1 MNLYQKM
8 VLAFFKNSQGQ
19 PYLLT
24 QGQSD
29 IFRLVY
35 EPSIKRGAVKAVT
48 QYGKSDV
55 TSIAILLTAIE
66 RREKILIVSPSEK
79 QSRIIMSYVIGH
91 IFDDD
96 YLEAMLEYEGSKER
110 LKEER
115 SKQRI
120 TFNNGSEIYI
130 LTAEAGI
137 VSREAKGLMGFGASI
152 VIVDESAL
160 IPDNMYSKILRMI
173 GGVENGKIVQLGN
186 PFQSGHFQRAF
197 TSPRYQSLTI
207 DYHQAIKEGR
217 ISADFVQEARE
228 EMSSMDF
235 TIFYDCQF
243 PSGGAEDSLIPYEWI
258 KKAIN
263 RNVIGDESQV
273 GVDVARFGRDRS
285 VYIYRRGYEVTRI
298 AENTK
303 VDTMSLVGWLRNLLD
318 EDDPDNIAVDVI
330 GIGAG
335 VCDRL
340 DELGYKVTEVN
351 VGESPDDKD
360 KYFNLR
366 AEVFWSL
373 RELFKKDLIGI
384 PNDSSLVQELTDL
397 RYKYSSEKKI
407 RIEAK
412 EDMKKRIG
420 RSPDKADA
428 LALAFFDLT
437 NLGTELIIME
447 N

>member
-1 MNLYQKM
+1 M
-8 VLAFFKNSQGQ
+8 LAFFKNSQGQ

-160 IPDNMYSKILRMI
+160 IPDNMYSKIL
-173 GGVENGKIVQLGN
+173 
-186 PFQSGHFQRAF
+186 
-197 TSPRYQSLTI
+197 
-207 DYHQAIKEGR
+207 
-217 ISADFVQEARE
+217 
-228 EMSSMDF
+228 
-235 TIFYDCQF
+235 
-243 PSGGAEDSLIPYEWI
+243 
-258 KKAIN
+258 
-263 RNVIGDESQV
+263 
-273 GVDVARFGRDRS
+273 
-285 VYIYRRGYEVTRI
+285 
-298 AENTK
+298 
-303 VDTMSLVGWLRNLLD
+303 
-318 EDDPDNIAVDVI
+318 
-330 GIGAG
+330 
-335 VCDRL
+335 
-340 DELGYKVTEVN
+340 
-351 VGESPDDKD
+351 
-360 KYFNLR
+360 
-366 AEVFWSL
+366 
-373 RELFKKDLIGI
+373 
-384 PNDSSLVQELTDL
+384 
-397 RYKYSSEKKI
+397 
-407 RIEAK
+407 
-412 EDMKKRIG
+412 
-420 RSPDKADA
+420 
-428 LALAFFDLT
+428 
-437 NLGTELIIME
+437 
-447 N
+447 